1 MNNLFAPSST
11 DISSQIGALELSDHM
26 DNRSDGALEEAGM
39 SMGDTQ
45 RPTMPRP
52 FGGCISD
59 GVLEAAGANMAV
71 GPTEVNCGRNPTL
84 VFRCAS
90 DGALEA
96 AGVTA
101 NGGPTTTGYCPPTRR
116 GSCLLQ

>member
-26 DNRSDGALEEAGM
+26 DNQSDGALEEAGM

-52 FGGCISD
+52 FGNCI
-59 GVLEAAGANMAV
+59 
-71 GPTEVNCGRNPTL
+71 
-84 VFRCAS
+84 S

-96 AGVTA
+96 AGA
-101 NGGPTTTGYCPPTRR
+101 AIGPSPTIYAGCPTLICRP
-116 GSCLLQ
+116 GAASIA

>member
-1 MNNLFAPSST
+1 MNNLSAPNST
-11 DISSQIGALELSDHM
+11 DIRSQIGALELSDLM
-26 DNRSDGALEEAGM
+26 DNHGDGVLEEAGM

-52 FGGCISD
+52 FGNCISD
-59 GVLEAAGANMAV
+59 GALEAAGANMAL
-71 GPTEVNCGRNPTL
+71 GPTEVNCGRNPTI

-96 AGVTA
+96 AGV
-101 NGGPTTTGYCPPTRR
+101 NPNNLPTLPRHVYG
-116 GSCLLQ
+116 GSC